1 MATLSYEYP
10 EGVTHTFND
19 GDYVELKV
27 PSFMLYGVQKYQY
40 IFDYLRSFKNGD
52 DIKWRVDTR
61 NISLDNLTDGT
72 YELKLT
78 EAPKKPLASNNES
91 NEILTYQPPSA
102 AAIYATNRGG
112 KRSRRRSRKSRKSR
126 KSKK

>member
-1 MATLSYEYP
+1 METLTYTDP
-10 EGVTHTFND
+10 KGQPQVFND

-27 PSFMLYGVQKYQY
+27 PSFMLYGVQKYQT

-52 DIKWRVDTR
+52 DITWRVDAR
-61 NISLDNLTDGT
+61 SISLDNLKDGT

-78 EAPKKPLASNNES
+78 NVPKRPLVSNNES
-91 NEILTYQPPSA
+91 NEISTYKTPSA

-112 KRSRRRSRKSRKSR
+112 KRSRRKRKSRKSR
-126 KSKK
+126 SRKYR